1 MNSKFNSKLIDFL
14 FDNRYDLADH
24 QEFIN
29 ALSIGEHDQITEFIK
44 NGLENN
50 FSTQD
55 ISEFIT
61 SNENVFCDARNI
73 YSVRLNGQEQ
83 NVEFVGSKSSSII
96 EFLLLILDISQDK
109 NFRNLKQELTID
121 HILELAKNI
130 DDHKDRY
137 KFKILALSYFL
148 PNRNIWVD
156 DRKICKI
163 NFSQYMIDIKKLFAD
178 ELSIENKKIDEQDR
192 LEIKRMAINV
202 LAAKRDLIC
211 KDASDLNLG
220 DDSYL
225 KKYCSDSKDGAKN
238 FSYYHIDKDKGSA
251 LKMKLDVIDG
261 ILDFFED
268 DITKSI
274 NDKDANNNFFKS
286 NGLLFSNI
294 RSLFGDE
301 YLLQK
306 VNKLIE
312 KNQNGQNDHKIFV
325 LIFALIQDCNSPDFC
340 IDQSIAV

>member
-50 FSTQD
+50 FSVQD
-55 ISEFIT
+55 ISEFII
-61 SNENVFCDARNI
+61 SNGSMFPDGTGGEFDVGEEKLD
-73 YSVRLNGQEQ
+73 VR
-83 NVEFVGSKSSSII
+83 FVGSKSSRVMK
-96 EFLLLILDISQDK
+96 FLLLILGISQDK